1 MCPFRGSAEKNQQES
16 WLIYFAAW
24 ATGELLQATVTSA
37 VYICTHVAG
46 TVKPGIILKPN
57 AVIFVHSPT
66 FHCRSTQVHNIC
78 LLVSSLSLTIT
89 GSFHT
94 TGFWVI
100 SNMFDMALMDIKHVW
115 YLRFEIGEALIK
127 SVALQ
132 VISVNPSLY
141 QIVGVDNWF
150 EAALNQEGL
159 CSYRKERI
167 ELDPR
172 SAQLSSSL
180 GPTLAACDNG
190 QRYRCPFLLCLG

>member
-1 MCPFRGSAEKNQQES
+1 MSYR
-16 WLIYFAAW
+16 W
-24 ATGELLQATVTSA
+24 ATAGYCYKCCLYLYTRGGDSETWDYCETKCSHF
-37 VYICTHVAG
+37 CTFSNL
-46 TVKPGIILKPN
+46 PLP
-57 AVIFVHSPT
+57 FY
-66 FHCRSTQVHNIC
+66 RSTQH

-150 EAALNQEGL
+150 EAALTQEGL

-167 ELDPR
+167 ELDPK